1 MLTTVIRH
9 ALVLGAVVA
18 LTAGAA
24 LAQERLVIASTGEAD
39 NLDPRVATDVRSFE
53 RISTIFEPLVVFDRG
68 LGLQPRLATAWSF
81 NEDATQITFSLRDDV
96 TFHHGR
102 AFTAEDVIYTFEWV
116 LDEENPSLNR
126 PLYLDIA
133 SIDAPDPHTVVF
145 TLSRP
150 NAFLLNNI
158 ARMPI
163 VPADRGEDDDFQ
175 VAPSGTGAFAFV
187 SWQRDDALVLEAF
200 DDYWGERARVD
211 EVVFRPIPE
220 DGTRLLALE
229 AGDIDLYQ
237 GGPIGAELPRLEA
250 DPSIGVDRVPAPS
263 YNFVGF
269 NTRAEA
275 LGDVRVRQAI
285 AHLIPREGIVERILE
300 GVGQV
305 GISMLLPEMPWFE
318 SEIARYPYD
327 PERARELLAEAGY
340 EGGGF
345 SVRIYSDPAPA
356 RTQIAEILL
365 NELLQVGIDATV
377 HSEESS
383 AVWQRFNT
391 TEDYEIMVYAWN
403 GQLDPDRAIFRQF
416 TSGGSAYAYTY
427 WSDERVDELALRGQA
442 VAPDSDES
450 IEIYREI
457 QRIVGDEVPYTFVNY
472 IEEVALYRTGIT
484 GWSAH
489 PHSSVTYQDLNLVG
503 WE

>member
-1 MLTTVIRH
+1 LSSALFRH
-9 ALVLGAVVA
+9 ALIL
-18 LTAGAA
+18 GAA
-24 LAQERLVIASTGEAD
+24 LAFAFGSAVAQERLVIASTGEAD

-53 RISTIFEPLVVFDRG
+53 RISAIFEPLVVFDRG
-68 LGLQPRLATAWSF
+68 LGLQPRLATSWSF
-81 NEDATQITFSLRDDV
+81 NDDATQITFDLRDDV

-116 LDEENPSLNR
+116 LDPENPSLNR
-126 PLYLDIA
+126 PLYTDIA
-133 SIDAPDPHTVVF
+133 SIEAPDAHTVVF

-163 VPADRGEDDDFQ
+163 VPADRGEEPDFQ
-175 VAPSGTGAFAFV
+175 VNPSGTGAFSFV
-187 SWQRDDALVLEAF
+187 SWQRDDALVLAAF
-200 DDYWGERARVD
+200 EDYWGQRARVD
-211 EVVFRPIPE
+211 EVVFRSTPE

-229 AGDIDLYQ
+229 AGDVDLYQ

-250 DPSIGVDRVPAPS
+250 DPNIGVDRVPAPS

-269 NTRAEA
+269 NTRAEP

-340 EGGGF
+340 PDGGF

-377 HSEESS
+377 QSEESS
-383 AVWQRFNT
+383 AVFQRFSQ

-427 WSDERVDELALRGQA
+427 WSDPRVDELALRGQA

-450 IEIYREI
+450 VEIYREI

-472 IEEVALYRTGIT
+472 IEEVAVYRAGIT

-503 WE
+503 WD